1 MADMSQPPY
10 APQPGPG
17 DPNSGYPRPG
27 GQFPGYQ
34 NAPPQGGY
42 GAGSG
47 MPAPPSG
54 YGVGGGM
61 PPPPQGWGAQPPP
74 QVLAR
79 PATVTYA
86 IYALVANIVIGLL
99 SSIFI
104 FANRDAYIEDALRDA
119 GLDPSSASSV
129 SSISDSAFTAGAI
142 IGLFFVALWAMVIW
156 FAWKGHNWARIVIWV
171 LGGLSLISAFSAF
184 GSPVGAVVALTV
196 VGLLLTLAAVV
207 LLALKPSHDW
217 YRYQGDARKYGW
229 PGRA

>member
-17 DPNSGYPRPG
+17 DPNSGYSQPG
-27 GQFPGYQ
+27 GQYPGYQ

-42 GAGSG
+42 GAGGG

-61 PPPPQGWGAQPPP
+61 PPPPQGWGAQPPA
-74 QVLAR
+74 QALAR
-79 PATVTYA
+79 PTTVTYA
-86 IYALVANIVIGLL
+86 IYALVANIVISLV
-99 SSIFI
+99 SSVFI
-104 FANRDAYIEDALRDA
+104 FTNRDAYIEDALRDA
-119 GLDPSSASSV
+119 GLDPSSAALV
-129 SSISDSAFTAGAI
+129 SDSTFTVGAI
-142 IGLFFVALWAMVIW
+142 IGLVFVALWAMVIW

-171 LGGLSLISAFSAF
+171 LGGLSLISAFASF
-184 GSPVGAVVALTV
+184 GSPVGSVVALTV

-217 YRYQGDARKYGW
+217 YRYQGDARRYGW